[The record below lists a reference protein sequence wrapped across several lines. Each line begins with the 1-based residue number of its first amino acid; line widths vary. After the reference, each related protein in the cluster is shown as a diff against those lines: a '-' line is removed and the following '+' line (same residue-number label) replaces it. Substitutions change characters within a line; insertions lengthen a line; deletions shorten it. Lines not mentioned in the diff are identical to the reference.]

1 MAGFYLSTTGAD
13 MKRLFGLLVLGL
25 ALALPQAYAGM
36 IATDAAQA
44 QDERSRVKA
53 MLERP
58 EAVQELQKMGVPPA
72 QAAARVEAMND
83 AEVRQIAG
91 RLDALPAGG
100 QMSNQNLLLLII
112 IILLIVI
119 IL

>member
-1 MAGFYLSTTGAD
+1 
-13 MKRLFGLLVLGL
+13 MKKLIGLLVIGL

-36 IATDAAQA
+36 IATDAVQA

-53 MLERP
+53 MLDRP
-58 EAVQELQKMGVPPA
+58 EVIQELQKMGVPPA
-72 QAAARVEAMND
+72 QAAARVDAMND

-91 RLDALPAGG
+91 RLDSLPAGG

-112 IILLIVI
+112 IILLLVI

>member
-1 MAGFYLSTTGAD
+1 
-13 MKRLFGLLVLGL
+13 MKRLFGLLLIGL

-36 IATDAAQA
+36 IGTDAAQA
-44 QDERSRVKA
+44 QDERGRVKA
-53 MLERP
+53 MLDRP
-58 EAVQELQKMGVPPA
+58 EVVQELQKMGVPPGE
-72 QAAARVEAMND
+72 AAARVDAMND

-112 IILLIVI
+112 IILLLVI

>member
-1 MAGFYLSTTGAD
+1 
-13 MKRLFGLLVLGL
+13 MKRLFGLLVIGL

-36 IATDAAQA
+36 IATDAAQ
-44 QDERSRVKA
+44 DERSRVKA

-58 EAVQELQKMGVPPA
+58 EVIQELQKMGVPPE
-72 QAAARVEAMND
+72 QAAARVDAMND

-100 QMSNQNLLLLII
+100 QMSNQSLLLLII